1 MNTPCPV
8 VIAQCLF
15 HYQKKCV
22 NLYKVISIIIA
33 LHNNQDVVFCKV
45 HSLLENLGGLSLT
58 SLRVMLMVVVP
69 ASPPSWPPMSLAWI
83 NTWYCSFTSLSI
95 LGKAVFITPGVQQD
109 WWEIQIIKKRYS
121 GEGRADSERQRWR
134 DRETKVKRVVN
145 IKFSE
150 KKRLMPDAQFTS
162 KSTIYFHLSSWL
174 PCKKLHMCSDQGWN
188 RGHLTNWKHLTFNRE
203 LWWSHIM
210 IHLRIRDPEI
220 RERLYCRLIARS
232 VGGWQAKKRQP
243 A

>member
-15 HYQKKCV
+15 HYQKNVRTCIRSSSSSL
-22 NLYKVISIIIA
+22 LYITA
-33 LHNNQDVVFCKV
+33 EDVVFCKV

-134 DRETKVKRVVN
+134 DRETKGKRVVN

-150 KKRLMPDAQFTS
+150 KNSWCQICNLLQKTQYI
-162 KSTIYFHLSSWL
+162 ST
-174 PCKKLHMCSDQGWN
+174 
-188 RGHLTNWKHLTFNRE
+188 
-203 LWWSHIM
+203 
-210 IHLRIRDPEI
+210 
-220 RERLYCRLIARS
+220 
-232 VGGWQAKKRQP
+232 
-243 A
+243 

>member
-1 MNTPCPV
+1 MKSNYKDRYDEYLLPRCNCTV
-8 VIAQCLF
+8 FISLS
-15 HYQKKCV
+15 KKCV

-33 LHNNQDVVFCKV
+33 LHNSQDVVFCKV

-134 DRETKVKRVVN
+134 DRETKGKRVVN
-145 IKFSE
+145 IQFSE
-150 KKRLMPDAQFTS
+150 KNSWCQIHNLLQKAQYI
-162 KSTIYFHLSSWL
+162 ST
-174 PCKKLHMCSDQGWN
+174 
-188 RGHLTNWKHLTFNRE
+188 
-203 LWWSHIM
+203 
-210 IHLRIRDPEI
+210 
-220 RERLYCRLIARS
+220 
-232 VGGWQAKKRQP
+232 
-243 A
+243 